1 MGYTQASPITC
12 TDWCCRELYE
22 RQRQRRRQT
31 ATPSPLAETMDRR
44 GYRIEEAAR
53 YMGVTPWF
61 VELKVRSGELRALR
75 MCRHYTILKEDMDAF
90 LDAQWA
96 A

>member
-1 MGYTQASPITC
+1 MKRIQSVKPSTPTQP
-12 TDWCCRELYE
+12 DN
-22 RQRQRRRQT
+22 
-31 ATPSPLAETMDRR
+31 RR
-44 GYRIEEAAR
+44 GYRIAEAAV

-61 VELKVRSGELRALR
+61 VEVEIRAGRLRALKV
-75 MCRHYTILKEDMDAF
+75 CRHYTILKEDMDTF